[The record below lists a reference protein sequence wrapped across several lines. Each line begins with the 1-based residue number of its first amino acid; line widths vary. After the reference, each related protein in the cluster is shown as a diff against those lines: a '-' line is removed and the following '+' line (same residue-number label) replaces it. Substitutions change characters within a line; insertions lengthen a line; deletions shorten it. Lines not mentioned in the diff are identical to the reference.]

1 MLPQKSEEPSSGV
14 DPFSRRQLWD
24 RWFHRL
30 NFTWKGF
37 SGARY
42 MGIYGIYIYMYIY
55 ICLYMVLLWIIYENL
70 WEYLGYYGILW
81 EYTIQTC
88 FIFHNIQLIFP
99 VILSQGWRQIPYLLS
114 STHYSQIPYIPIE
127 ILVISLLSLYIITGW
142 CFGTFGTFV
151 IWKCSIYWECHP
163 SHCLIFFRGV
173 GLNHQAV
180 ALMRPWCHGW
190 NDSPPRLHSSIGA
203 RISEPCFQMW
213 TSQAS
218 LCVHF
223 HPHWLVK

>member
-37 SGARY
+37 SGTRY
-42 MGIYGIYIYMYIY
+42 MGIYGIYIY

-114 STHYSQIPYIPIE
+114 STHYSQIPYIPIDSSHITSVIIYHYWLVLWNVWNICYLE
-127 ILVISLLSLYIITGW
+127 MFHILGMSSFPLPHIFQRGRAQP
-142 CFGTFGTFV
+142 
-151 IWKCSIYWECHP
+151 P
-163 SHCLIFFRGV
+163 SS
-173 GLNHQAV
+173 GLDEA
-180 ALMRPWCHGW
+180 MMPWLKRFT
-190 NDSPPRLHSSIGA
+190 PRLHSSIGA